1 MDIELTRVTLGIDR
15 LYRIQ
20 ADSGGVLDREGL
32 VPVALA
38 NVEPEQF
45 DTWDDADKRLIKLA
59 GDLYA
64 IADALRR
71 AYLTEMIDSLRGI
84 VATFRGD
91 PLEYVARVRQC
102 LRVDP
107 SPVPPEMI
115 EQCRAEIDRLLEQM
129 GYVQG
134 PLSERVA
141 RWEEECR
148 VPAEK
153 IPLMLSELLDTA
165 QARTD
170 KYIFKVPDVPGI
182 EPVGVRG
189 VPFSAYCDYPG
200 RQLRINLDHI
210 YTRGALKHLAC
221 HEAYP
226 GHLVHLAV
234 REHRTKSGA
243 MPLDAALV
251 VTNSASSAIFEGIG
265 ENGIHFLNWIED
277 SGDQL
282 AMTLNRLRSAARVNA
297 ALLIHQEGRPLEQV
311 KTYLRETCFGTPA
324 WVESRLAFI
333 THRLRAPFIFAYWC
347 GDMAVAKVWGRLE
360 SSERPQF
367 FRYLYH
373 HMHTATTLDRFWP
386 LVQEEHAIRSVNTD
400 SKEERG

>member
-1 MDIELTRVTLGIDR
+1 MDIELTRATLGIDR

-20 ADSGGVLDREGL
+20 VGSAGVLDREGL
-32 VPVALA
+32 VPVTLA
-38 NVEPEQF
+38 NVEPDQF
-45 DTWDDADKRLIKLA
+45 DSWDHADKRLIELA
-59 GDLYA
+59 GGLYS
-64 IADALRR
+64 IGDSLRR
-71 AYLTEMIDSLRGI
+71 AYLTEMIDSLRGL

-91 PLEYVARVRQC
+91 PLEYTARVRRC

-107 SPVPPEMI
+107 SPVSPEMI
-115 EQCRAEIDRLLEQM
+115 EQYRAEIDQLLEQM

-134 PLSERVA
+134 SLSERVT
-141 RWEEECR
+141 RWEEEYR

-153 IPLMLSELLDTA
+153 VPLMLNELLNTA
-165 QARTD
+165 RARTD
-170 KYIFKVPDVPGI
+170 IYMFKVPDVPEL

-265 ENGIHFLNWIED
+265 ENGIHFLEWIED

-297 ALLIHQEGRPLEQV
+297 ALLFHQVGRPLEQV
-311 KTYLRETCFGTPA
+311 KTYLDETCFATPA
-324 WVESRLAFI
+324 WVESRLAFMI
-333 THRLRAPFIFAYWC
+333 HRLRAPFIFAYWC
-347 GDMAVAKVWGRLE
+347 GDRAVAKVWRRVE
-360 SSERPQF
+360 SRERPQF

-373 HMHTATTLDRFWP
+373 HMHTATTLDRFWLP
-386 LVQEEHAIRSVNTD
+386 EQEEHAIRSRNTG